1 MFTFW
6 IFYAHMIDRQP
17 NGVCDVSIHSL
28 GKQIYQ
34 RHLLHA
40 AMKLNISTAYVQ
52 VTQNWFLDFC
62 DDARF
67 KVINAEGIYQL

>member
-6 IFYAHMIDRQP
+6 IFYADVIDRQP

-52 VTQNWFLDFC
+52 VPQN
-62 DDARF
+62 
-67 KVINAEGIYQL
+67 